1 MKEPIPTTTK
11 NTNIYQHIKLYSMV
25 TTLIVIGILAIL
37 VIWVI
42 SVQRNLISKEELCK
56 NAMSQIGV
64 QMSSRWD
71 ALTALADLIKSYDE
85 HEYKSLKDVIA
96 QRTSITGSSSAA
108 DANIQETIL
117 TDAMRRIAVVV
128 EQYPN
133 LKANEMYVKTMDSV
147 NLYENQVRM
156 SRMVYNDSVTNY
168 NRLIRQ
174 IPSNIVASLFGFK
187 SKDYLEENQAKTE
200 MPSMK
205 K

>member
-1 MKEPIPTTTK
+1 MI
-11 NTNIYQHIKLYSMV
+11 
-25 TTLIVIGILAIL
+25 TTLIVIGIIAIL

-56 NAMSQIGV
+56 NSMSQIGV

-117 TDAMRRIAVVV
+117 KDAMRRIAVVV

-174 IPSNIVASLFGFK
+174 IPSNIVASLFGFR
-187 SKDYLEENQAKTE
+187 SKDYLEENQAKAE
-200 MPSMK
+200 MPSMRK
-205 K
+205 

>member
-1 MKEPIPTTTK
+1 
-11 NTNIYQHIKLYSMV
+11 MV

-71 ALTALADLIKSYDE
+71 ALTALSELIKSYDE
-85 HEYKSLKDVIA
+85 HEYNTLRDVIA
-96 QRTSITGSSSAA
+96 KRTSITGSSSAA

-187 SKDYLEENQAKTE
+187 SKDYLEENPAKTE

>member
-1 MKEPIPTTTK
+1 MI
-11 NTNIYQHIKLYSMV
+11 

-37 VIWVI
+37 LIWVI

-71 ALTALADLIKSYDE
+71 ALTALAELIKSYDE
-85 HEYKSLKDVIA
+85 HEYKTLRDVIA
-96 QRTSITGSSSAA
+96 QRATITGASSAA
-108 DANIQETIL
+108 DTDMQETIL
-117 TDAMRRIAVVV
+117 TDAMRRLAVVI
-128 EQYPN
+128 EKYPDI
-133 LKANEMYVKTMDSV
+133 KANQMYIKTMDSV
-147 NLYENQVRM
+147 NMYENQVRM

-187 SKDYLEENQAKTE
+187 SREYLEENEAKTE
-200 MPSMK
+200 MPRMTL
-205 K
+205 

>member
-1 MKEPIPTTTK
+1 
-11 NTNIYQHIKLYSMV
+11 MV

-71 ALTALADLIKSYDE
+71 ALTALSELIKSYDE
-85 HEYKSLKDVIA
+85 HEYNTLRDVIA
-96 QRTSITGSSSAA
+96 KRTSITGNSSAA

-187 SKDYLEENQAKTE
+187 SKDYLEENQAKAE
-200 MPSMK
+200 MPSMRK
-205 K
+205 